1 MSLRF
6 GTDGVRG
13 PAHEL
18 TDPLVHAL
26 GRAAVA
32 VLGPHRFV
40 IGRDTRE
47 SGPRLERA
55 LAAGLEAAGATV
67 ESLGTVPTPVVAHV
81 SAAQAVPGVV
91 ISASHNAYGDNGIK
105 FFAPGGLK
113 LTDAVE
119 EALEAELDAL
129 TGPGAASGGPGDVGA
144 GDRDGHDQH
153 RFEDQGGEAGG
164 DLAGAADVARYQQAV
179 VASLEGRD
187 LAGLHVVIDC
197 ANGAASF
204 VAPPVLEGLGVD
216 LGVIHARPDGRNINH
231 GCGSTHPGDLQA
243 AVVAAGADLGLAFD
257 GDADRVV
264 AVDERGELMD
274 GDHLL
279 ALCALDLRDRGEL
292 TGDAVVVTVMTNLG
306 FRIAMADHGIEVV
319 ETQVGDRYVLEA
331 LEARGLVLGGEQ
343 SGHVIFRRLA
353 TTGDGLLTGVQLL
366 DLVARSGRPLSALA
380 AAAMTRLPQVLTSVA
395 VARVG
400 DGDGAV
406 AAIAEEIAA
415 VEAELGTSGRVLVR
429 SSGTEALV
437 RVMVEAVDPA
447 LARAT
452 ADRLVTALR
461 AVTEVEHP

>member
-55 LAAGLEAAGATV
+55 LAAGLVEAGATV

-81 SAAQAVPGVV
+81 SATQGVPGVV

-119 EALEAELDAL
+119 EALECELDRLA
-129 TGPGAASGGPGDVGA
+129 GPGAAIAGAPGAVAEDDDQSQA
-144 GDRDGHDQH
+144 DDDGV
-153 RFEDQGGEAGG
+153 ESAG
-164 DLAGAADVARYQQAV
+164 DLAGAADVGRYQQAV

-204 VAPPVLEGLGVD
+204 VAPAVLERLGVE
-216 LGVIHARPDGRNINH
+216 LAVIHAEPDGRNINQ
-231 GCGSTHPGDLQA
+231 GCGSTHPDDLQA

-257 GDADRVV
+257 GDADRVL

-279 ALCALDLRDRGEL
+279 ALCAMDLRDRGEL

-331 LEARGLVLGGEQ
+331 LEARGLALGGEQ

-366 DLVARSGRPLSALA
+366 DLVARSGRPLSVLA

-400 DGDGAV
+400 DGDRAV
-406 AAIAEEIAA
+406 AAIAEQIAA
-415 VEAELGTSGRVLVR
+415 VEGELGTSGRVLVR
-429 SSGTEALV
+429 SSGTEAVV

-447 LARAT
+447 LAQAG
-452 ADRLVTALR
+452 ADRLVAALR
-461 AVTEVEHP
+461 AATEVERP